1 MVHRKMNLK
10 ILYIIALLIT
20 TLFAINSC
28 ELIVIG
34 KKPGEQKPTHY
45 NRYTP
50 TGSVVLFKTELDSNN
65 VPAATDILASK
76 DGKKLLA
83 LSRYEIEYEIER
95 VRRVISKRTI
105 TNIIKDTISPHNIKV
120 TLELDYYRYVS
131 FNTSEINKLWYI
143 TNYEGI

>member
-1 MVHRKMNLK
+1 MNLK